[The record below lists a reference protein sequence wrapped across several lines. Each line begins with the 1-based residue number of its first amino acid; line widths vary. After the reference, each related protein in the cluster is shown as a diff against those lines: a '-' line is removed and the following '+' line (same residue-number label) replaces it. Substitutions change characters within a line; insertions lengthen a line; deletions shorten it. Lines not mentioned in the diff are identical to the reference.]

1 MITDLSGNL
10 QGVDRVVASAAIFR
24 SVLLGRAA
32 LAMTAAAAGLLL
44 VAQPLRVAAVLGL
57 VAMTTAVQVT
67 ILTWRPAV
75 AQHPWLNL
83 GVDLLCAGAVLVL
96 SQGGMAFFCYIG
108 GSAAVAGA
116 LLGMRATPVW
126 VVQTILG
133 FAAAAAVLRSDR
145 PPTNVEAFL
154 LAFPMVSVLAG
165 MGAAAARSSLMR
177 YVDLSV
183 GVVAAAQRSAAASE
197 RARLARELHDSVTK
211 TLRAVSFAA
220 LALPSSLRRHPAL
233 AEQLAGAV
241 SEGAVAAA
249 LEAQQLIDGLR
260 VDALDGDFATAIHRI
275 CRRWAQTT
283 GTKIT
288 VEADAIEPPVAM
300 RYELVRILQ
309 EALRNVERHAGA
321 RNVRVTVLLAD
332 ETAGELTISDDGVGF
347 VPPKL
352 TDLQSLGHYGIVG
365 MSERAAMA
373 GGVFNFAASPG
384 SGTVISVRV
393 PLRVSSVRPA
403 YGSNS

>member
-1 MITDLSGNL
+1 M
-10 QGVDRVVASAAIFR
+10 
-24 SVLLGRAA
+24 
-32 LAMTAAAAGLLL
+32 
-44 VAQPLRVAAVLGL
+44 AAVLGL
-57 VAMTTAVQVT
+57 VAITTAVQVT

-75 AQHPWLNL
+75 AQRPWLNL

-133 FAAAAAVLRSDR
+133 FADAAAVLRSDR

-183 GVVAAAQRSAAASE
+183 GAVAAAQRSATASE

-220 LALPSSLRRHPAL
+220 LALRRH
-233 AEQLAGAV
+233 
-241 SEGAVAAA
+241 
-249 LEAQQLIDGLR
+249 
-260 VDALDGDFATAIHRI
+260 
-275 CRRWAQTT
+275 C
-283 GTKIT
+283 
-288 VEADAIEPPVAM
+288 DAIRP
-300 RYELVRILQ
+300 LV
-309 EALRNVERHAGA
+309 
-321 RNVRVTVLLAD
+321 T
-332 ETAGELTISDDGVGF
+332 GVN
-347 VPPKL
+347 
-352 TDLQSLGHYGIVG
+352 
-365 MSERAAMA
+365 RW
-373 GGVFNFAASPG
+373 SP
-384 SGTVISVRV
+384 R
-393 PLRVSSVRPA
+393 
-403 YGSNS
+403 